1 MTERAGQ
8 GRWRNWAGNVS
19 SRPAGWAFPA
29 TSDELAALVRSRHL
43 KHARVKVVGNGHSC
57 SPIAASDGATAIS
70 LARMD
75 TPVSVDRANQ
85 RISVPAGMKLR
96 DFVALAAQN
105 GLALS
110 NLGAIVEQ
118 TVAGAIATGTHG
130 SGLGFGGLAGLTT
143 DLDYV
148 SGGGTVH
155 TVSRE
160 RDPDRWAALAV
171 GLGGLGILTRITF
184 ACESLFNLHLEQT
197 PALLDETL
205 ERLDEHNGARHF
217 GFWWFPRTN
226 RVVLRRFTRTDRPAD
241 TGSPTRDW
249 MRNVV
254 VRNQLHQLLLLGASV
269 ARNVPVGMAND
280 LMFRVAF
287 GDAFARTGRSGDVVT
302 SKIQIRHH
310 AMEFALPLESAAAA
324 VRALRRLIAQNSFPA
339 HAPVDIRFSGPDA
352 AWLGLSHGR
361 RSCYIGVVVYQPI
374 GCRVDSDSYF
384 RAVDRLMR
392 DFDGR
397 PHWGKVHFHDAG
409 DLAARYSQFDAFRQV
424 REELDPH
431 RVFAND
437 YLDQVLGE

>member
-1 MTERAGQ
+1 MQ
-8 GRWRNWAGNVS
+8 
-19 SRPAGWAFPA
+19 
-29 TSDELAALVRSRHL
+29 
-43 KHARVKVVGNGHSC
+43 HARVKVVGNGHSC
-57 SPIAASDGATAIS
+57 SPVAASNGALAIS

-75 TPVSVDRANQ
+75 TPVSVDRTNK

-105 GLALS
+105 GLALF

-130 SGLGFGGLAGLTT
+130 SGLGFGGLAELTT
-143 DLDYV
+143 DFDYV
-148 SGGGTVH
+148 SGSGEVH
-155 TVSRE
+155 TASRRRNPE
-160 RDPDRWAALAV
+160 RWAALAV
-171 GLGGLGILTRITF
+171 SLGSLGVLTRITF
-184 ACESLFNLHLEQT
+184 ACESVFNLRLEQT

-205 ERLDEHNGARHF
+205 ERLDEHNRARHF

-226 RVVLRRFTRTDRPAD
+226 RVVLRLFTKTDRPAEAA
-241 TGSPTRDW
+241 SSMREW

-254 VRNQLHQLLLLGASV
+254 VRNQIYQLLLLGASV
-269 ARNVPVGMAND
+269 AGIVPVGMAND

-287 GDAFARTGRSGDVVT
+287 GDACTQTGHSSNVVS
-302 SKIQIRHH
+302 SKIQIPQHV
-310 AMEFALPLESAAAA
+310 MEFALPYENAAAA
-324 VRALRRLIAQNSFPA
+324 VRALRHLIARESFPT
-339 HAPVDIRFSGPDA
+339 HAPVDIRFSGPDM

-361 RSCYIGVVVYQPI
+361 RSCYIGVVVYQPFRQ
-374 GCRVDSDSYF
+374 RVDSGGYF

-397 PHWGKVHFHDAG
+397 PHWGKIHFHDAR
-409 DLAARYSQFDAFRQV
+409 DLVARYSKFDAFRQV

-437 YLDQVLGE
+437 YLDQTLGK